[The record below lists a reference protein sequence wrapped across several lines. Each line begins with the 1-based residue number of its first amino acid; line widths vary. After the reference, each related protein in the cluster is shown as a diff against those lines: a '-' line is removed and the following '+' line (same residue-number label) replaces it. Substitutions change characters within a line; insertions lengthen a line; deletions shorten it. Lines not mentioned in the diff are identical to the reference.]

1 MTKLLTWAT
10 IIVVALGAHA
20 GGSDPLVRTV
30 VVEGDHVVGLALDVA
45 AQRCFVLSSV
55 AQKANLYGQLSVLDT
70 QSGQRLRSIRL
81 AGTEPVAMAVDGHT
95 GHIFIAAEATPGRG
109 TVSMLDEHT
118 LAVVRTVT
126 VGAFPTALLLD
137 ARRNRI
143 FVVNGMSPNP
153 SRNAATGLWNT
164 VSVLDTRTGVRL
176 RTLPLRDWTDEVI
189 VDPRTG
195 HLWTATS
202 SFLKKDQRLLERVQ
216 ELDATT
222 GALLHSVPVSNHAQD
237 LTLDQQARRLIAS
250 DSWNNTLTVIDAD
263 TGTLVHT
270 TVLHDS
276 PVDIV
281 ADDRTGQV
289 FVSGTNDA
297 FGSRSRQAPRGE
309 IYVVDARTG
318 RLVRTVPLF
327 QSHLPPVTTTVPLAL
342 DGRAGHLW
350 ALDEANETLSVL
362 DTGTGHLLRTIALRA
377 YGLHPQVYPRFMVV
391 DGVTHRGFALS
402 VGPTGATR
410 VAVLRI

>member
-1 MTKLLTWAT
+1 
-10 IIVVALGAHA
+10 
-20 GGSDPLVRTV
+20 
-30 VVEGDHVVGLALDVA
+30 
-45 AQRCFVLSSV
+45 
-55 AQKANLYGQLSVLDT
+55 
-70 QSGQRLRSIRL
+70 
-81 AGTEPVAMAVDGHT
+81 
-95 GHIFIAAEATPGRG
+95 
-109 TVSMLDEHT
+109 MLDEHT
-118 LAVVRTVT
+118 LAVVRTVR
-126 VGAFPTALLLD
+126 VGAFPIALLLD

-143 FVVNGMSPNP
+143 FVVNGSSQNP

-164 VSVLDTRTGVRL
+164 VSVLDTRTGARL
-176 RTLPLRDWTDEVI
+176 HTLSLRGWTDDVI

-202 SFLKKDQRLLERVQ
+202 SFVKKDQRLLERVR

-222 GALLHSVPVSNHAQD
+222 GALLHSVPVSNHAHD
-237 LTLDQQARRLIAS
+237 LALDQQARRLIVG

-297 FGSRSRQAPRGE
+297 FGSSSQQAPRGE

-327 QSHLPPVTTTVPLAL
+327 QSHHLPPVVTTVPLAL
-342 DGRAGHLW
+342 DGRASHLW

-362 DTGTGHLLRTIALRA
+362 DTGTGHPLRTVALRA
-377 YGLHPQVYPRFMVV
+377 YGLHPQVYPPFMVV
-391 DGVTHRGFALS
+391 DGLTHRGFALS
-402 VGPTGATR
+402 VGATGATL

>member
-1 MTKLLTWAT
+1 
-10 IIVVALGAHA
+10 
-20 GGSDPLVRTV
+20 
-30 VVEGDHVVGLALDVA
+30 
-45 AQRCFVLSSV
+45 
-55 AQKANLYGQLSVLDT
+55 
-70 QSGQRLRSIRL
+70 
-81 AGTEPVAMAVDGHT
+81 MAVDGHT
-95 GHIFIAAEATPGRG
+95 GHIFIAAGATPGQSRG
-109 TVSMLDEHT
+109 TVTMLDEHT

-126 VGAFPTALLLD
+126 VGALPTALLLD

-143 FVVNGMSPNP
+143 FVVNGMSQNP

-164 VSVLDTRTGVRL
+164 VSVLDTRTGAGL
-176 RTLPLRDWTDEVI
+176 RTVPLRGWTDAVI

-202 SFLKKDQRLLERVQ
+202 SFVKKDQRLLEHVK

-222 GALLHSVPVSNHAQD
+222 GALLHRVPVSNHAQD
-237 LTLDQQARRLIAS
+237 LALDQQARRLIVG

-297 FGSRSRQAPRGE
+297 FGSRSRQGPRGE

-318 RLVRTVPLF
+318 RLMRTVPLY
-327 QSHLPPVTTTVPLAL
+327 QSHLPPVTTNVPLAL

-362 DTGTGHLLRTIALRA
+362 DTGTGHLLRTIALRV
-377 YGLHPQVYPRFMVV
+377 YGLHPQFYGLHPQFMIV
-391 DGVTHRGFALS
+391 DGVTHHGFALS
-402 VGPTGATR
+402 VGPTGATL